1 MSDAGLHTEEWLMRN
16 VPQELSS
23 DILIKGAPREG
34 PSGDGAF
41 VSAVSPRAVIATS
54 AQFPSSE
61 RIPVRFAEDLRT
73 QGIRLFTQDRCGA
86 VAIKIFSSHWEVSAF
101 LNKQQYCRVR

>member
-1 MSDAGLHTEEWLMRN
+1 MRN
-16 VPQELSS
+16 VPQQLSS

-54 AQFPSSE
+54 AQFPNSE
-61 RIPVRFAEDLRT
+61 RIPASFAEALRKK
-73 QGIRLFTQDRCGA
+73 GIRLFTQDR
-86 VAIKIFSSHWEVSAF
+86 
-101 LNKQQYCRVR
+101 